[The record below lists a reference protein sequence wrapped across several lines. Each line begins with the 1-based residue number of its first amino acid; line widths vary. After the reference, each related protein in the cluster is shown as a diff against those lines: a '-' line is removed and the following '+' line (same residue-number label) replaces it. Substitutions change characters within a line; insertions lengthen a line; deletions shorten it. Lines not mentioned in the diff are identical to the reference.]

1 VVCFLQSD
9 LQGLHYIFNSTAV
22 AESGSGALIRGGGC
36 EGKDRWSWCNISD
49 CSGSGCVVRGMISQ
63 RPRHEAKRPSGFL
76 LGGPDPQQEWITS
89 RAFPA
94 QVAPFPEQ
102 ARQLAPPDRLLLGP
116 SPFARG

>member
-9 LQGLHYIFNSTAV
+9 LQGLHCISNSTAV

-63 RPRHEAKRPSGFL
+63 RPSVVGKQTSSI
-76 LGGPDPQQEWITS
+76 WI
-89 RAFPA
+89 
-94 QVAPFPEQ
+94 VASF
-102 ARQLAPPDRLLLGP
+102 
-116 SPFARG
+116 SSTARGVRPGANAVSRCFRVTERA